1 MLRKKIISLGL
12 AGLLSASLL
21 VGCGNTKVKTESSKP
36 EQPKQEQKVVF
47 DEVIADNEYIK
58 MTLVGK
64 EKNEYGAIALKV
76 LVENKTDDDL
86 LVSTENL
93 QVNGIMNDPYW
104 SCVVNAKAQAYSFIE
119 WYVDSETNTNVKT
132 VDDLK
137 NIKGDLGVSV
147 AIPGTSDEY
156 EFKFRTQ
163 ISILSDKTVSKEI
176 TDKKDVETA
185 KVTEDKAEVKTT
197 KDKEEEKTPSQDNN
211 KSTQKDTNQK
221 ETKLTKKKS
230 NKNTTKEEP
239 VYNEYGYDQYGNYD
253 PNKDLYNDREW
264 NDEDYERW
272 DDIHDD
278 EEPIQEDDNI
288 DPDTGLAKIKDGTH
302 LGEEAERQDMENP
315 IE

>member
-1 MLRKKIISLGL
+1 MLSKKILSLGL

-76 LVENKTDDDL
+76 LVENKTDDGL

-93 QVNGIMNDPYW
+93 QVGGVMNDPYW

-163 ISILSDKTVSKEI
+163 ISILSDETVSKET
-176 TDKKDVETA
+176 TDKKEVVAEKPSSDKTNSKPEENKVET
-185 KVTEDKAEVKTT
+185 KTVSNEKKQTEPTDNTP
-197 KDKEEEKTPSQDNN
+197 KEDNN
-211 KSTQKDTNQK
+211 TITKKDTNQK

-253 PNKDLYNDREW
+253 PNKDLNNDREW

-272 DDIHDD
+272 YNIYGDEEEDYDDYS
-278 EEPIQEDDNI
+278 EEPIQEADDV
-288 DPDTGLAKIKDGTH
+288 
-302 LGEEAERQDMENP
+302 E
-315 IE
+315 

>member
-1 MLRKKIISLGL
+1 MLSKKILSLGL

-76 LVENKTDDDL
+76 LVENKTDDGL

-93 QVNGIMNDPYW
+93 QVGGVMNDPYW

-119 WYVDSETNTNVKT
+119 WYVDSDLNTNVKT

-163 ISILSDKTVSKEI
+163 ISILSDETVSKET
-176 TDKKDVETA
+176 TDKKEVVAEKPSSDKTNSKPEENKVET
-185 KVTEDKAEVKTT
+185 KTVSNEKKQTEPTDNTP
-197 KDKEEEKTPSQDNN
+197 KEDNN
-211 KSTQKDTNQK
+211 TITKKDTNQK

-253 PNKDLYNDREW
+253 PNKDLNNDREW

-272 DDIHDD
+272 YNIYGDEEEDYDDYS
-278 EEPIQEDDNI
+278 EEPIQEADDV
-288 DPDTGLAKIKDGTH
+288 
-302 LGEEAERQDMENP
+302 E
-315 IE
+315 